1 MNTEGFYK
9 IIDNNIVYGPTVETP
24 SYILLIEEKDNYN
37 YPYDGWVYANSLDE
51 AIVIFANIAENEVIQ
66 NYAVPGENYS
76 LATSRADE
84 TEFNKLI
91 TLLQLGISRGDI
103 TDDYII
109 TIVDSDNNKHQMT
122 VDRFFEI
129 MVGYGMFC
137 YQLRNL

>member
-1 MNTEGFYK
+1 MNTRGFYK
-9 IIDNNIVYGPTVETP
+9 KTESNISFGDIVYNSEYTLTLEN
-24 SYILLIEEKDNYN
+24 KDDYT
-37 YPYDGWVYANSLDE
+37 YPYDGWIYANSLDE
-51 AIVIFANIAENEVIQ
+51 AITIFANISENEVIQ

>member
-1 MNTEGFYK
+1 MSTQGFYK
-9 IIDNNIVYGPTVETP
+9 KDSNSIMFGPSVESPNYILVIDN
-24 SYILLIEEKDNYN
+24 KDQYT

-51 AIVIFANIAENEVIQ
+51 AIAIFASIAENEVIQ
-66 NYAVPGENYS
+66 NYAVPGESYS

-91 TLLQLGISRGDI
+91 TLLQLSISRGDI
-103 TDDYII
+103 TNNYII